1 MSLLKSKLFAPILIV
16 PKVLRAAHYASLDGI
31 RGIAILMVVLS
42 HFGINVILRPFNLR
56 IDSNIGVHIFFVLSG
71 FLITT
76 LLIKEKLECRKISIL
91 NFYKRRALRILPL
104 TYLYLVVLICI
115 SIFYIPM
122 STKLDFLYSFFFLKN
137 LPLPNERFT
146 AHLWTLSVEW
156 QFYIFLPVLLFLSI
170 DYFFVI
176 ALFVVSI
183 FPIISI
189 LNHSYPSILPQSFPF
204 NYVIK
209 MVNYTFWK
217 GPIILMIGSVAA
229 ILTFKG
235 ITIFKTSRLNYFL
248 SFFILLLA
256 IIISSKKTL
265 VYHKYMSEYL
275 SAILFALVIV
285 INVQSTNFLS
295 AILNNRL
302 LKKIGVLS
310 FSIYIWQELFIG
322 KWFWIP
328 WLQWINSYP
337 FWVIVLAKLILILPI
352 AYFSYYFLER
362 PFLRMKWRY
371 SPETEGR

>member
-1 MSLLKSKLFAPILIV
+1 MKFLKNKFFSSILIV
-16 PKVLRAAHYASLDGI
+16 QKALEGNHYASLDGL
-31 RGIAILMVVLS
+31 RGIAILLVILS
-42 HFGINVILRPFNLR
+42 HFGINVILRPFNLK
-56 IDSNIGVHIFFVLSG
+56 IESSIGVHIFFVISG
-71 FLITT
+71 FLITS
-76 LLIKEKLECRKISIL
+76 LLIKEKLESGKIGIS

-122 STKLDFLYSFFFLKN
+122 STKLDLVYSFLFLKN
-137 LPLPNERFT
+137 LPIPNERFT

-156 QFYIFLPVLLFLSI
+156 QFYIFLPILLFLSI

-189 LNHSYPSILPQSFPF
+189 LNHSYPSLLPHSFPF

-235 ITIFKTSRLNYFL
+235 ITIFKASRLNYFL

-275 SAILFALVIV
+275 SAILFAFVIV

-328 WLQWINSYP
+328 WLKWINSYP
-337 FWVIVLAKLILILPI
+337 FWVVVLAKLILILPI

-362 PFLRMKWRY
+362 PFLRMKGRY
-371 SPETEGR
+371 RPETDGR